1 MNKTVVYTCISG
13 QYDIL
18 KDPLFISKDVDYVCF
33 TDQPFYSEVWQI
45 KPIPE
50 ELNDLSQVKKQRCIK
65 INPHKFLPEY
75 DTSVWVDGNITPI
88 GDMNDLISKL
98 KWNKS
103 SITIPRHPIRRCTYD
118 EGNACIQLG
127 KESREVVINQLN
139 KYKQEG
145 LPINVGMVQSGI
157 IIRKH
162 NDKNCILLMNKWW
175 EELEAN
181 SCRDQLS
188 FNYAAWKTKVVF
200 NYVDKSIFNSIW
212 FKYNGKHYCKSNSN
226 TTKVYYSTP
235 YNSNK
240 NIGVYYNDT
249 MNLLPNDDDYMVFV
263 DGDTIFT
270 TPDFGSLIEEV
281 IKLNPTVD
289 MFTCYTNRVGCKWQ
303 VHPNVDG
310 SNNDMK
316 YHMDFG
322 KQLKLDNGTQV
333 TDVTNNSPF
342 SGMLF
347 IIKKSAWDK
356 IGGAKKT
363 GMLGVD
369 NDIHMNIRKHGMKL
383 YRIDGLYVYHW
394 YRGGNKNDISHL
406 K

>member
-45 KPIPE
+45 KPIPT
-50 ELNDLSQVKKQRCIK
+50 ELDYLTPVKKQRCIK
-65 INPHKFLPEY
+65 INPHKFLSEY
-75 DTSVWVDGNITPI
+75 DISVWVDGNVTPI
-88 GDMNDLISKL
+88 GDMNGLISKL
-98 KWNKS
+98 KWNQS

-127 KESREVVINQLN
+127 KEKPEVVTNQLD
-139 KYKQEG
+139 KYKQENM
-145 LPINVGMVQSGI
+145 PTNIGMVQSGI

-175 EELEAN
+175 EELETN
-181 SCRDQLS
+181 SHRDQLS

-200 NYVDKSIFNSIW
+200 NYVDKNIFNSNW
-212 FKYNGKHYCKSNSN
+212 FKYNGKHYCKGNGN
-226 TTKVYYSTP
+226 TTKIYYSIP
-235 YNSNK
+235 FNGDK
-240 NIGVYYNDT
+240 NIGVYYNEA
-249 MNLLPNDDDYMVFV
+249 MNLLPNDSDYMVFV

-281 IKLNPTVD
+281 IKLNPLVD
-289 MFTCYTNRVGCKWQ
+289 MFTCYTNRVGCDWQ

-310 SNNDMK
+310 SNDDMK
-316 YHMDFG
+316 YHMEFG
-322 KQLKLDNGTQV
+322 KQLKMDNSTQV

-356 IGGAKKT
+356 IGGVKKT

-369 NDIHMNIRKHGMKL
+369 NDIHMNIRKHDMKL

-394 YRGGNKNDISHL
+394 YRGGDKNNTKHL